1 MSDTTLLQKEV
12 DALQTLE
19 RASAERAKAE
29 SDTER
34 GYRIRKQ
41 TEETSFQEA
50 LATLTKTGK
59 AEIEGTEARY
69 RAVRAELKKKYEAE
83 KQTTEAEY
91 AEVRRKS
98 AAKANSA
105 KKSAKKLMEETRWQI
120 LAVFESAK
128 ESVVKRHK
136 KREADMAAALEHF
149 EVIKDDSHDVMAL
162 GKKYG
167 LTAAPAPETSEST
180 PAQPAE
186 AAATTG
192 EAEGEN
198 QEAPEPKE
206 SSPLSQLI
214 DVLKKADE
222 QLEPLNTLKLPKFLR
237 PQQFIWPFVVLG
249 AVLAGGLAFGA
260 NLGLPIG
267 AGAGVVIAIVVAVG
281 IRSWLSGLAR
291 KHVQGLYPQF
301 AYSLEEAE
309 RLIPQAQDW
318 IKATFENQKIEIEQK
333 RESDSNKAEEKF
345 NVTSEVADERS
356 AEEIK
361 LADEKYPAMI
371 KDIEKRRTEDIQKAD
386 DRYPKKIA
394 ELKEKLVNDTNQL
407 HENYRIQKESTEKLY
422 ADTWKK
428 LTDRWQEA
436 LDHVQSNVD
445 DVNNA
450 GAELFLDWHNTAP
463 DDWTLP
469 KAVPP
474 TLQFGRFRIDMKD
487 IPQGVTTDPRLKGM
501 APESYSLPAMVPF
514 PTQASLLIRA
524 SDTGKVEA
532 AQLLQSMM
540 LRYATSIP
548 AGKVRFTI
556 IDPVSLGEH
565 FAAFMHLADYSP
577 LLVNDRI
584 WTETS
589 HIEQRLTD
597 LQAHMENVIQKYLRN
612 EFETI
617 EDYNIHA
624 GEVAEPFRILVVSN
638 FPANFNESATRRLF
652 SIASSGARCG
662 VFTLISVDTKLP
674 LPSSVQLKDLEPYA
688 VNLAWK
694 EQKFQWRDPN
704 FGRLPLQLDKPP
716 SSETFT
722 RLMHIVGEAARNANR
737 VEVPFDFIAPKPHEY
752 WTGNTAKG
760 VDVPLGRAG
769 ATKLQHMKLGK
780 GTSQHVL
787 IAGKTGSGKSTLLHA
802 LIMNAALRYSPDE
815 LQLYLIDFK
824 KGVEFKVYAAMEL
837 PHAKVIA
844 VESEREFGLSVLQRL
859 DLELKV
865 RGDRFRDLGVQDLNG
880 YRQLEGQPPLPRILF
895 IVDEFQE
902 FFVEDDKIAQDV
914 GLLLDRLVRQGR
926 AFGVHVNLGSQSL
939 GGAYSLARSTLGQM
953 AVRIALQCS
962 ESDSNLI
969 LSEDNSAAR
978 LLTRPGEAIYNDQN
992 GTVEGNN
999 FFQVVWLS
1007 DSRREEYLEDLQ
1019 ALAKAQNRPPT
1030 EQIVFEGNLPAV
1042 PARNHL
1048 LAGLLQ
1054 AEDWPTPPKADT
1066 SWLGEA
1072 IAIKD
1077 PTAAVFR
1084 PQSGS
1089 NLLIV
1094 GQNGPGALGI
1104 MITSLVSIA
1113 AQHVPVRPSSPA
1125 VGARFYVFD
1134 GTPVDSSAAGT
1145 LGRLADVI
1153 PHPIRD
1159 VSWREVKSVIAE
1171 IAGEVDRRQSEIGET
1186 PPIYLFIY
1194 DLQRFRDLRKS
1205 EDDFGFSSRSDDKA
1219 LPTAKLF
1226 ANILRDGPPVNIHTI
1241 IWCDS
1246 LNNLNRTFDRQGLKE
1261 FEIRV
1266 LFQMSANDSS
1276 SLIDSPAAGKLGELR
1291 ALFFSEEEG
1300 KLEKFRPYGVPEDT
1314 EWYDY
1319 VRDRMRNRPNGAP
1332 QAPFELTQARAGAPD
1347 APAPAPSPSYTDSFE
1362 APPSEYSA
1370 PPSDLPYGFTPIP
1383 RSTDADAPPSFDTS
1397 DEPSVNYR
1405 SLDEMPP
1412 GFARIPRS
1420 TDADAA
1426 DAFDT
1431 SDEAAATT
1439 QPSFESAPPVS
1450 NEPRVV
1456 AEDGGIDWAA
1466 IYNDAV
1472 EATKDYNTAPPAE
1485 NGHGPTNGHGS
1496 NGGNGN
1502 SGNGSAEEPESRER
1516 AET

>member
-1 MSDTTLLQKEV
+1 MSDTSLLQKEV
-12 DALQTLE
+12 DVLQTLE
-19 RASAERAKAE
+19 RASAERAKSE

-34 GYRIRKQ
+34 GYRLRKE
-41 TEETSFQEA
+41 TEERGFQEA
-50 LATLTKTGK
+50 LDKLTKTGT
-59 AEIEGTEARY
+59 AEIASTEARY
-69 RAVRAELKKKYEAE
+69 RAVKGELKTKSEAE
-83 KQTTEAEY
+83 RQATETEY
-91 AEVRRKS
+91 SEVRKKS
-98 AAKANSA
+98 VAKANSA
-105 KKSAKKLMEETRWQI
+105 KKSSKKLMEETRWQI

-128 ESVVKRHK
+128 DSVLKRHK
-136 KREADMAAALEHF
+136 KREADLAAAIEHL
-149 EVIKDDSHDVMAL
+149 EVIKEDSVGVQSL
-162 GKKYG
+162 GQKFG
-167 LTAAPAPETSEST
+167 LVAAPAPPKAETTSPSSEKPPEEGAT
-180 PAQPAE
+180 PEEGAAPAQE
-186 AAATTG
+186 
-192 EAEGEN
+192 EAEPVPTN
-198 QEAPEPKE
+198 A
-206 SSPLSQLI
+206 LSQLQE
-214 DVLKKADE
+214 VLKLADE
-222 QLEPLNTLKLPKFLR
+222 QLEPLTKLSLVKFLR
-237 PQQFIWPFVVLG
+237 LQQFIWPFVFLAGALVYPLALVLG
-249 AVLAGGLAFGA
+249 WQ
-260 NLGLPIG
+260 IG
-267 AGAGVVIAIVVAVG
+267 AGAAVVIAVAVAIG
-281 IRSWLSGLAR
+281 VRGWLSGRL
-291 KHVQGLYPQF
+291 KKKVQGLYPPF
-301 AYSLEEAE
+301 AYSLLEAE
-309 RLIPQAQDW
+309 RLSTESRDW
-318 IKATFENQKIEIEQK
+318 IKTIFETQKIEIEQK
-333 RESDSNKAEEKF
+333 RENDSKTAEDKF
-345 NVTSEVADERS
+345 NVTCEVADDRS
-356 AEEIK
+356 AEELK
-361 LADEKYPAMI
+361 QADEKYPAI
-371 KDIEKRRTEDIQKAD
+371 LKEIEQRRVEALKQIDE
-386 DRYPKKIA
+386 RYPKKIA
-394 ELKEKLVNDTNQL
+394 ELKERLANDTKQL
-407 HENYRIQKESTEKLY
+407 HENYRVQKETTEKAY
-422 ADTWKK
+422 ADAWKN
-428 LTDRWQEA
+428 LTERWRSA
-436 LDHVQSNVD
+436 LAEVQDTVDHVNKTGS
-445 DVNNA
+445 
-450 GAELFLDWHNTAP
+450 ELFLDWHNVPP
-463 DDWTLP
+463 DEWVPP

-474 TLQFGRFRIDMKD
+474 ALQFGKFQIEMNQ
-487 IPQGVTTDPRLKGM
+487 IPQGITSDPRLKGM
-501 APESYSLPAMVPF
+501 APERYTLPSMVPF
-514 PTQASLLIRA
+514 PSLASLLIRA
-524 SDTGKVEA
+524 HDAGKAEA
-532 AQLLQSMM
+532 AQLLQATM

-556 IDPVSLGEH
+556 IDPVGLGEN
-565 FAAFMHLADYSP
+565 FAAFMHLADYSE
-577 LLVNDRI
+577 LLVNSRI

-617 EDYNIHA
+617 EDYNVHA
-624 GEVAEPFRILVVSN
+624 GEVAEPFRILVVAN
-638 FPANFNESATRRLF
+638 FPANFNESATRRLI

-662 VFTLISVDTKLP
+662 VFTLISIDTKLP
-674 LPSSVQLKDLEPYA
+674 LPSAFQIKDLEPHA
-688 VNLAWK
+688 VNLSWK
-694 EQKFQWRDPN
+694 EGKFQWRDPN
-704 FGRLPLQLDKPP
+704 FTKFPLQLDKPP
-716 SSETFT
+716 GSETFT

-769 ATKLQHMKLGK
+769 ATKLQHMRLGK

-802 LIMNAALRYSPDE
+802 LIMNAALTYSPDE

-1007 DSRREEYLEDLQ
+1007 DSRREEYLEELQ
-1019 ALAKAQNRPPT
+1019 ALAKAQNRPPA

-1042 PARNHL
+1042 PAKNHL
-1048 LAGLLQ
+1048 LGGFLF
-1054 AEDWPTPPKADT
+1054 AEDWPTPPKADHA
-1066 SWLGEA
+1066 WLGEA

-1104 MITSLVSIA
+1104 MVTSLMSIA
-1113 AQHVPVRPSSPA
+1113 SQHVPARPSNPG
-1125 VGARFYVFD
+1125 VGVRFYIFD
-1134 GTPVDSSAAGT
+1134 GSPVDSKDAGL
-1145 LGRLADVI
+1145 LGKLSEVL

-1159 VSWREVKSVIAE
+1159 VSWREVKSVIGE
-1171 IAGEVDRRQSEIGET
+1171 IAGEVERRQKEIGET

-1194 DLQRFRDLRKS
+1194 DLQRFRDLRKA
-1205 EDDFGFSSRSDDKA
+1205 EDDFGFSRGGDERNV
-1219 LPTAKLF
+1219 PPAKLF
-1226 ANILRDGPPVNIHTI
+1226 ASILRDGPPVNVHTI

-1246 LNNLNRTFDRQGLKE
+1246 LNNLNRTFDRQALKE
-1261 FEIRV
+1261 FEIRI

-1300 KLEKFRPYGVPEDT
+1300 KLEKFRPYGYPEDDWFT
-1314 EWYDY
+1314 Y
-1319 VRDRMRNRPNGAP
+1319 VRDRMKSRPQGAEP
-1332 QAPFELTQARAGAPD
+1332 QAPFELPRSGGGGAPAPPPSSFDAPSGAYASEASSPSLGGLPPGFAPIPRSTDPD
-1347 APAPAPSPSYTDSFE
+1347 APPSFE
-1362 APPSEYSA
+1362 EPS
-1370 PPSDLPYGFTPIP
+1370 SDLPFGFTPIP
-1383 RSTDADAPPSFDTS
+1383 RSTDADAPPSFE
-1397 DEPSVNYR
+1397 EPSND
-1405 SLDEMPP
+1405 LPF
-1412 GFARIPRS
+1412 GFAPIPRS
-1420 TDADAA
+1420 TDPDP
-1426 DAFDT
+1426 
-1431 SDEAAATT
+1431 
-1439 QPSFESAPPVS
+1439 Q
-1450 NEPRVV
+1450 
-1456 AEDGGIDWAA
+1456 AEDGGIDWSA

-1472 EATKDYNTAPPAE
+1472 EATKDMVPKANGE
-1485 NGHGPTNGHGS
+1485 NGHNTPSHRNVDGG
-1496 NGGNGN
+1496 GGNP
-1502 SGNGSAEEPESRER
+1502 GNGTADEPGSRET